1 MQLKQKI
8 KKKRNRRVAMI
19 LEINFNFI
27 QSHQLSKSQ
36 LQIVTQQVFSLS
48 FKKRLTITVRRVERI
63 AIFAN
68 EANLIVVDVTSKEA
82 ILKMKKFMNQIDD
95 SENVL
100 NLKHSYD
107 QKYVIDDEFI
117 IADSSSFFS
126 FDRYIIITV
135 IIDEKSNNDLFSDE
149 ERYKQL
155 IRDEKLSE
163 NVKMKEKKEILNEEN
178 DEENE
183 NENDEKKENEK
194 TSKK

>member
-48 FKKRLTITVRRVERI
+48 FKKRLTTIVRRMKRI
-63 AIFAN
+63 AILAN
-68 EANLIVVDVTSKEA
+68 EANLIVADVTSKEA
-82 ILKMKKFMNQIDD
+82 ILKMKRFMNQIDD

-100 NLKHSYD
+100 NLKHFYD

-117 IADSSSFFS
+117 IVDSSFLFS

-135 IIDEKSNNDLFSDE
+135 ITDEKSDSDLFNDE

-163 NVKMKEKKEILNEEN
+163 NVKMKEEKEILNEK
-178 DEENE
+178 NE
-183 NENDEKKENEK
+183 N
-194 TSKK
+194 